1 MICKNR
7 SRTDTTSDTKYL
19 HKDPPLGSIVVVTSA
34 SGGLLERLSFDA
46 FGLRRN
52 ANGTD
57 ATAAITSSVGRV
69 TLANDMPSAYRMLF
83 GGLQPHLFIKKSK
96 PGRSEA
102 SP

>member
-1 MICKNR
+1 M
-7 SRTDTTSDTKYL
+7 
-19 HKDPPLGSIVVVTSA
+19 
-34 SGGLLERLSFDA
+34 ERLSFDA

-83 GGLQPHLFIKKSK
+83 GGLQPALVYQEIEARKKRGVTLNVTMYSGVV
-96 PGRSEA
+96 PRVVFHSTRATISEA
-102 SP
+102 KRVAYPPLS